1 MGRMDQQVRAPR
13 GPRCR
18 RFDWWMLKMNP
29 SQTVDRV
36 MTMVV
41 EGCRYRGVLRA
52 AAADCQ
58 ARCFVVAAAIRRL
71 QTLA

>member
-1 MGRMDQQVRAPR
+1 
-13 GPRCR
+13 
-18 RFDWWMLKMNP
+18 MLKLNP
-29 SQTVDRV
+29 SRSFDRV
-36 MTMVV
+36 MVV
-41 EGCRYRGVLRA
+41 EGCRYRGFLRA

>member
-18 RFDWWMLKMNP
+18 RFDWWMLKLNP
-29 SQTVDRV
+29 SRSFDRV
-36 MTMVV
+36 MVV
-41 EGCRYRGVLRA
+41 EGCRYRGFLRA